1 MSIKWIGALL
11 VVVGCSGVGFTM
23 AASYKREEW
32 ALRSLIGALDYMACE
47 LQFRLTPLP
56 QLCRQAGQECRGS
69 VGQVL
74 QELARELENQIAPD
88 AASCMHAAISHVP
101 HLPEEAEKALRLLG
115 SGLGRFDLEGQ
126 LRGLEQV
133 RSHCRR
139 ELEQMTAHR
148 EHRVRGYQTLGICAG
163 AALAIL
169 FV

>member
-1 MSIKWIGALL
+1 MTIKWIGAFL
-11 VVVGCSGVGFTM
+11 VIAGCSSVGFAM
-23 AASYKREEW
+23 AAAYKREEW

-74 QELARELENQIAPD
+74 QDLARELENQISPD
-88 AASCMHAAISHVP
+88 APSCMYAALSHFP
-101 HLPEEAEKALRLLG
+101 NLPGETEKALRLLG
-115 SGLGRFDLEGQ
+115 SSLGRFDLEGQ
-126 LRGLEQV
+126 MQGLEQV
-133 RSHCRR
+133 RSHCRQA
-139 ELEQMTAHR
+139 LEQMSNGR
-148 EHRVRGYQTLGICAG
+148 EQRVRGYQTLGICAG